1 MVCDRGLLVLGN
13 GCADEPA
20 LVVADSCIRAAQVG
34 LAGPQRLDFRAQQFK
49 ARLELLDKLEVVIG
63 LFVDRCRPALVVAR
77 FLCHLGYDSNGRQ
90 SLQGSRPMLRLWL
103 GLIYRPGLDAASLGP
118 RLVPSLSLFDLL

>member
-34 LAGPQRLDFRAQQFK
+34 LAGAKRLDFRAQQFK
-49 ARLELLDKLEVVIG
+49 AGLELLDKLEVVIS
-63 LFVDRCRPALVVAR
+63 LFVDRCRTALVVAR

-90 SLQGSRPMLRLWL
+90 SLQGHSRPGRSTIRNCLL
-103 GLIYRPGLDAASLGP
+103 PP
-118 RLVPSLSLFDLL
+118 VPSFTRVLGMYR